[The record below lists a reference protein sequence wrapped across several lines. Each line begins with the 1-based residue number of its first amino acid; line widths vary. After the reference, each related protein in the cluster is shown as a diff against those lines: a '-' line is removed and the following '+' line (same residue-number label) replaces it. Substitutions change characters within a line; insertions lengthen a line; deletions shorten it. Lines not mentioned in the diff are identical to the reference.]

1 MKEMDCKQ
9 IEKNILFFIDK
20 ELSVANN
27 IAFNAHLNNCEH
39 CKLKVEN
46 ISATYQSFD
55 IVEDKLDDP
64 YFYTR
69 LKQKLENKNT
79 KTPYFV
85 KRILQPASLVSLL
98 LLGIFTGIFIGSQYK
113 SINSTSEE
121 IRNSQIKTYA
131 EENYLTELDND
142 NYEYLLTTSH

>member
-69 LKQKLENKNT
+69 LKQKLENNNT

>member
-9 IEKNILFFIDK
+9 IEKNILFYIDK
-20 ELSVANN
+20 ELSITNN

-39 CKLKVEN
+39 CKLLVEN
-46 ISATYQSFD
+46 VSTTYQSYD
-55 IVEDKLDDP
+55 IITENLENP

-79 KTPYFV
+79 RTPYFV
-85 KRILQPASLVSLL
+85 KRILQPVSLASLL

-121 IRNSQIKTYA
+121 IRSSQIKTYA

-142 NYEYLLTTSH
+142 NYEYLLTSNH